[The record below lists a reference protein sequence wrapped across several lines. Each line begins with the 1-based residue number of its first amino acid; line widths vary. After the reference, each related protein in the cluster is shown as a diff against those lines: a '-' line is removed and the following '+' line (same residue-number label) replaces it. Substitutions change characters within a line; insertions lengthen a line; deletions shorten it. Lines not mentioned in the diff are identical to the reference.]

1 MGWCVREYICV
12 LDDMREDA
20 RAVCVCVCVF
30 AIHLHI
36 VSLAPTS

>member
-20 RAVCVCVCVF
+20 RAVCVCVF

>member
-20 RAVCVCVCVF
+20 RAVCVCVYLPF
-30 AIHLHI
+30 
-36 VSLAPTS
+36 TFT

>member
-20 RAVCVCVCVF
+20 RAVCVCVCVCVYLPF
-30 AIHLHI
+30 
-36 VSLAPTS
+36 TFT